1 MKCIA
6 TLSLFTCLLHSSDE
20 QAAEHIYHE
29 MIVKNYTHLQ
39 QGFDLVSDNN
49 QFDILFP
56 HQAASLQDLMKQ
68 SLSENADQGLFTD
81 IVQTIEDVIAL
92 QCKDR
97 FLTALQAVVA
107 TSDKTMMHETDPVI
121 RYIMKYHDTMLR
133 PIVRNWLASQP
144 CQDVPFLSQAV
155 EHNNIET
162 VKMLLAIGCNHIVR
176 SNYYHEVAY
185 RRHYLNLCQLRI
197 NKQWPN
203 WLHEAF
209 YKSDKDLF
217 KQEIDTVFYNYAFIH
232 HGNKL
237 KNLAIKKRFGMIKIA
252 LQIEEET
259 AHNGYVGHGKSQELL
274 PCGQGT
280 NYLLKK
286 DFSHY
291 CQCSDTYSY
300 NKSLKHCYEF
310 GVTPL
315 HQAVLNNS
323 LEIIQML
330 LEDGV
335 DVNSKD
341 ILDVTPLHV
350 AVEYSH
356 VDAVG
361 LLLHAG
367 ADVHAKNILGKTPL
381 HLAIEYSNRGDKFF
395 CGNNIAISHMLI
407 AHPGIDV
414 EQKVD
419 PISISIAFILSQR
432 TGSIFEET
440 GKTPLFLALESKSI
454 EIVQKLLELG
464 ANPHSKNDKSDRING
479 DRSDN
484 LTDLPLH
491 YAVRYCSKEYIDLL
505 LHAGADIT
513 MQDCHGKTPLHYAYS
528 DNEKWLQL
536 MHYNPNLE
544 LKDNEGNTA
553 EKLRIEWM
561 FDNARYQAR
570 QRVSKPAK
578 RCMIS

>member
-1 MKCIA
+1 MKFCKILTMRCMA
-6 TLSLFTCLLHSSDE
+6 ILSLFGYLLRASEE
-20 QAAEHIYHE
+20 QKIED
-29 MIVKNYTHLQ
+29 KNYLQ
-39 QGFDLVSDNN
+39 QGFDLVSDND

-68 SLSENADQGLFTD
+68 SLSESADKGSFTHL
-81 IVQTIEDVIAL
+81 VQTIEDVIAL
-92 QCKDR
+92 KFKDR

-107 TSDKTMMHETDPVI
+107 TSDKTMTQETDPVI
-121 RYIMKYHDTMLR
+121 KYIMKYHDTQLR
-133 PIVRNWLASQP
+133 PIVRNWLVSQP

-162 VKMLLAIGCNHIVR
+162 VKMLLAIGCNHAVR

-197 NKQWPN
+197 NNQFPN
-203 WLHEAF
+203 WLEKCFF
-209 YKSDKDLF
+209 YSSPEDF
-217 KQEIDTVFYNYAFIH
+217 KQIINASFC
-232 HGNKL
+232 KL
-237 KNLAIKKRFGMIKIA
+237 AKADNFKKLESLAAKRMLGMMKIA
-252 LQIEEET
+252 LQIEEQT
-259 AHNGYVGHGKSQELL
+259 AHDGYMGHGKSQMLF
-274 PCGQGT
+274 PCGKGT
-280 NYLLKK
+280 DYLLQRG
-286 DFSHY
+286 FSHY
-291 CQCSDTYSY
+291 CQCCDTYNY
-300 NKSLKHCYEF
+300 NKSLEHCYEF
-310 GVTPL
+310 GGTPL

-330 LEDGV
+330 VEDGV

-350 AVEYSH
+350 AVQYSH
-356 VDAVG
+356 ADAVG

-381 HLAIEYSNRGDKFF
+381 HLAIEYSDRGDEFF
-395 CGNNIAISHMLI
+395 CGNNIAIFHMLI
-407 AHPGIDV
+407 SHPGIDV

-419 PISISIAFILSQR
+419 PISIGIAHIIFQR
-432 TGSIFEET
+432 TRSIFEDT

-464 ANPHSKNDKSDRING
+464 ANPDSKNDNSDHING
-479 DRSDN
+479 DRSDS

-491 YAVRYCSKEYIDLL
+491 YAVIYCSKEYIDLL

-513 MQDCHGKTPLHYAYS
+513 MQDCEGKTPLHYAYS
-528 DNEKWLQL
+528 NNEKWLQL

-544 LKDNEGNTA
+544 LKDNKGNTA
-553 EKLRIEWM
+553 EELRIEWM
-561 FDNARYQAR
+561 ARYEAR

-578 RCMIS
+578 G